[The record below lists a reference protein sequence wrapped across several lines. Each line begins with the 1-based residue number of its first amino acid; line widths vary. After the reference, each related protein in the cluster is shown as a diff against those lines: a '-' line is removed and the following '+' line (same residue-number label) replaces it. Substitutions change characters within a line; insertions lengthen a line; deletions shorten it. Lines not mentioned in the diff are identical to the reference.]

1 MPLNQLTRAEAA
13 HASSQQLVEELEAT
27 TAREAESSARRLA
40 DVTTHLTD
48 RMAELAQARTD
59 NERRI
64 TQVRELNVVLGD
76 TKLALADALADAK
89 ELRAELERQALVL
102 KERTDEVAWQKVEL
116 GAIGRARDAAV
127 AAQQRSIEQAQQ
139 HVAALDV
146 ARRSVETSN
155 EKLIAAYE
163 AAAAKEAELRQ
174 RIDALSAPR
183 GGSAADDADQLLLNL
198 HGLGLL
204 SLSTDASSSAV
215 KLDVDGAARAQVL
228 RERLALAIAAQPAR
242 S

>member
-1 MPLNQLTRAEAA
+1 
-13 HASSQQLVEELEAT
+13 
-27 TAREAESSARRLA
+27 
-40 DVTTHLTD
+40 
-48 RMAELAQARTD
+48 
-59 NERRI
+59 
-64 TQVRELNVVLGD
+64 VLGD
-76 TKLALADALADAK
+76 KKLALADALADAK
-89 ELRAELERQALVL
+89 ELRAERERQALVV

-183 GGSAADDADQLLLNL
+183 GDSAASDADQLLLNL

-204 SLSTDASSSAV
+204 SLSTDSSASAV
-215 KLDVDGAARAQVL
+215 KLDVDGAARAQAL
-228 RERLALAIAAQPAR
+228 RERLAMAIAARQSP